1 MLPARLLVDLPNWVG
16 DVVMGLPAVARLV
29 EGNAGGETV
38 LHCRPAVGGLLQAIF
53 PGTRVVA
60 TSRAKGPAAAA
71 SALRAGGPR
80 FDVGITLRHAARA
93 KLLLRMAAKRS
104 LGSAAEGGRLVLTD
118 PLPVDRE
125 RHQVHDADPLLE
137 RLGLAPADPG
147 WRPRLPQAIT
157 EAGRR
162 AVAASG
168 RGRPV
173 GLVPSAAWGES
184 KCWPEEHFGSL
195 AVELL
200 GHGLQPVVLVGP
212 GEEEVAAAVSEAAA
226 RALPVLGPDL
236 DILGLAGLMAHLPVV
251 VSNDS
256 GPMHLAA
263 MAGSRV
269 VGLFGP
275 TDPRRTAPLGEGNVV
290 VSRELE
296 CAPCFEPTCPLGT
309 RACMREIGV
318 DEVLGMVLAALGE
331 S

>member
-38 LHCRPAVGGLLQAIF
+38 LHCRPPVAELLRAVF
-53 PGTRVVA
+53 PGPETVA
-60 TSRAKGPAAAA
+60 TPPGEGPKAAA
-71 SALRAGGPR
+71 SAVRRGGPR
-80 FDVGITLRHAARA
+80 FDVGVTLRHAARA
-93 KLLLRMAAKRS
+93 KLLLRMAARRS

-118 PLPVDRE
+118 PLPVHRN
-125 RHQVHDADPLLE
+125 RHQVHDADPILQ

-147 WRPRLPQAIT
+147 WRPTLPRQVLERGRQA
-157 EAGRR
+157 
-162 AVAASG
+162 AAAAG

-173 GLVPSAAWGES
+173 GLVPSAAWGAS
-184 KCWPEEHFGSL
+184 KRWPEERFGSL

-212 GEEEVAAAVSEAAA
+212 GEEAVAEAVAAAAGHH
-226 RALPVLGPDL
+226 LPVLGPDL
-236 DILGLAGLMAHLPVV
+236 DVLGLAGLLAHLPVV

-290 VSRELE
+290 ISRELS
-296 CAPCFEPTCPLGT
+296 CAPCFEPVCPLGT
-309 RACMREIGV
+309 RACMAEIGV